1 MKKIEFSKHALLRME
16 VRGATKEEG
25 ELAIRMGEIVSVKQN
40 QIGFR
45 KKLWF
50 PQLLER
56 KIYKI
61 KQVIPIVAEEIDK
74 SIVVTV
80 YTFYF

>member
-16 VRGATKEEG
+16 VRGATKEEV

-56 KIYKI
+56 KIL
-61 KQVIPIVAEEIDK
+61 
-74 SIVVTV
+74 
-80 YTFYF
+80 

>member
-1 MKKIEFSKHALLRME
+1 MKKIEFSKHALLRMK
-16 VRGATKEEG
+16 VRGATKEEV

-40 QIGFR
+40 RIGFR
-45 KKLWF
+45 KNFDFHKYWKGKF
-50 PQLLER
+50 
-56 KIYKI
+56 YKI

-74 SIVVTV
+74 YIVVTV